1 MNSERKFN
9 AQALQTEDLFSS
21 FTTSINNMWKA
32 QRNPSV
38 KNLIYIFLT

>member
-9 AQALQTEDLFSS
+9 AQALEAEDLFSR
-21 FTTSINNMWKA
+21 FTTSLNNIWKA

-38 KNLIYIFLT
+38 KNLIYFF